1 MAEDKWARW
10 LKEDRW
16 PAERTALASALDSV
30 RDKVL
35 DMAQLQAG
43 ESVVDLGAGTGLLGL
58 KAAETV
64 GPQGRVI
71 FLDISADAL
80 REAGSQAQVG
90 CERFVV
96 GDALACPVRD
106 RWADAVVIRSVI
118 IYMPD
123 KAAAAREI
131 ARIVKIGGRAAIYE
145 PVNRRRQEV
154 VDMTGFEDVAAAY
167 RSTMDVNPL
176 TNFDEHTLAADLRQ
190 AGFSSVD
197 IEMGE
202 SRFSVDGKGWAHS
215 FKHGAPSGHSAYD
228 TLLAAGVS
236 RQRAD
241 EFVEAG
247 ERQIGDRWVVMS
259 CPAMYM
265 LGVR

>member
-1 MAEDKWARW
+1 VAEDKWARW

-16 PAERTALASALDSV
+16 PAQRTALASALDSV

-35 DMAQLQAG
+35 GMAQLQPG

-64 GPQGRVI
+64 GPQGHVI

-80 REAGSQAQVG
+80 RHATSLAHVG

-96 GDALACPVRD
+96 GDALACPIREGLV
-106 RWADAVVIRSVI
+106 DAVVVRSLL
-118 IYMPD
+118 IYID
-123 KAAAAREI
+123 DRSAAAREI
-131 ARIVKIGGRAAIYE
+131 ARILKVGGRAAIYE

-154 VDMTGFEDVAAAY
+154 LDMTGFEDVAAAFQ
-167 RSTMDVNPL
+167 STIDTNTL
-176 TNFDEHTLAADLRQ
+176 TNFDEHTLAADFRQ
-190 AGFSSVD
+190 AGFTSVE

-202 SRFSVDGKGWAHS
+202 SRFPVNGKGWAHS
-215 FKHGAPSGHSAYD
+215 FKHGAPSGYSAYD
-228 TLLAAGVS
+228 SLLAAGVS

-241 EFVEAG
+241 EFVAAG
-247 ERQIGDRWVVMS
+247 ERQIGDRWVVMT

-265 LGVR
+265 LAVR